1 MLPLIVQAATSII
14 LASSLVRA
22 QTVAIDQPCNLARNR
37 LTSTTH
43 QFLSD
48 CIPSAYCDPV
58 ALTCKAK
65 KCRNDE
71 FPFKFPPDTPETPL
85 PPICGDGQFCPDEG
99 DGCLPQVPPGQNCQI
114 DRDDEC
120 QPAPNAADIQSPW
133 NHKGAICL
141 RFTCFWQNVTVG
153 QPCVVDNTVYTG
165 YRTDG
170 TEFANIVSRDNCLAP
185 MLFCDAQDNTCKQ
198 ALDLGADCG
207 SDKQCISRN
216 CGVDNKCHLPA
227 GTVIKI
233 PLWQYIVT
241 GVGIVAFVGIIL
253 ISLFVMH
260 KRQRA
265 KTQREIREYFHEQ
278 TTYRSSIIAL
288 HTAARDRT
296 SIYSASESR
305 FSQYDEHGQMIYRDD
320 DSQRQLMDSN
330 KRASRLRNSV
340 AVDDED
346 DSDEETAQGKRLLGG
361 PGPSG
366 MQSRESF
373 SQSRLSLGDDTPRG
387 SFDYGHASG
396 SGSGYAAVPLR
407 GSMDVPQGKGGFK
420 DPWGG
425 Q

>member
-1 MLPLIVQAATSII
+1 MLPLIVQAATSIL
-14 LASSLVRA
+14 LASSLARA
-22 QTVAIDQPCNLARNR
+22 QIVEIGQTCNLARNR

-48 CIPSAYCDPV
+48 CVPRAYCDPTTS
-58 ALTCKAK
+58 TCKPRQ
-65 KCRNDE
+65 CRGDE
-71 FPFKFPPDTPETPL
+71 FPFKFPPDSPETPL
-85 PPICGDGQFCPDEG
+85 PPFCGDGQFCPDEG
-99 DGCLPQVPPGQNCQI
+99 DQCLPVVPPGQNCQI
-114 DRDDEC
+114 NRDDEC
-120 QPAPNAADIQSPW
+120 QPAPNAADIQGPW

-141 RFTCFWQNVTVG
+141 RFTCFWQNQTVG
-153 QPCVVDNTVYTG
+153 QPCIVDNTVYTG
-165 YRTDG
+165 YRGDG
-170 TEFANIVSRDNCLAP
+170 SEFATIISRDNCVAP
-185 MLFCDAQDNTCKQ
+185 SLFCDAQDNTCKQ
-198 ALDLGADCG
+198 ALDLGADCT

-216 CGVDNKCHLPA
+216 CGTDNKCKLPA

-241 GVGIVAFVGIIL
+241 GVGIVAFIAIIFL
-253 ISLFVMH
+253 SLFFMH
-260 KRQRA
+260 KGQRA

-320 DSQRQLMDSN
+320 DSQRQLLDN
-330 KRASRLRNSV
+330 KRQSRLRQSV
-340 AVDDED
+340 AMDDEE

-373 SQSRLSLGDDTPRG
+373 SQSRLSLADDTPRG
-387 SFDYGHASG
+387 SFDYGHAG
-396 SGSGYAAVPLR
+396 SSNAGGYAAVPLR
-407 GSMDVPQGKGGFK
+407 QSMDQQPKGGNFK
-420 DPWGG
+420 DPWG